1 MPRENA
7 IRKLFLPL
15 LLLLWGGVTGYVSA
29 QSNPYNISPTL
40 YPLYVKGAGML
51 ANPESLVW
59 ADSLMRESRR
69 IGDPKAECLGA
80 VIRMRHY
87 TQGHQRASVEREAIH
102 LREVS
107 RRNGFSRYYY
117 YAYQLE
123 VVWLLNHSFGM
134 AALQRCETM
143 RREAYAENDVYGI
156 YNCLRTM
163 GQIYYSRSCFDLAKD
178 YYEQSLRHV
187 LDYLPEQ
194 PPSDAY
200 FSLATV
206 YIVKPDSV
214 SRLKGLEYARLAET
228 TARQVKD
235 MEVKAIELQACCK
248 FRMAQYEEFEKDYAR
263 ATALRSQVKVN
274 TSIWYTLMEMYK
286 AVYDKRYDEAFAY
299 ADKLANMADR
309 LQYRSR
315 IFQRMGRHKEA
326 FIMYEKYISVRDSL
340 YQVMHAEDLAE
351 MNAQLETQQLKH
363 ANTLLDLRNSELR
376 VKQMQQQVDLEH
388 SQAENTQLTL
398 QNRELELQKLK
409 AAAQMQQ
416 VESERQRLEN
426 ERQRLVNEQQKN
438 ALERQRISSHYRFI
452 IAMFVVGV
460 LALSVV
466 LLALYLHRRHR
477 LLRQLREQNHELE
490 EERQRTEL
498 ALKQA
503 EEANRMKSV
512 FIQNMSHEIRTP
524 LNSIVGFSQL
534 LADGE
539 EVLAPE
545 EREEFSRI
553 IEHNSDLLT
562 TLVNDILGL
571 SELESGMQQLEY
583 ATVHCNALCRE
594 TIATVAHR
602 CPQGV
607 NLCYTT
613 EVTDDY
619 TITSDGK
626 RIKEVLINFL
636 TNAEKCT
643 TAGEIR
649 LHLSL
654 SEHPG
659 QLTFSVT
666 DTGKGIPA
674 DQAEAI
680 FERFK
685 KLDAFA
691 QGSGL
696 GLNICRLIAEMMHGQ
711 VKVDPN
717 YTQGARFLFII
728 PLQYYNE

>member
-1 MPRENA
+1 MQRENA
-7 IRKLFLPL
+7 IRQLLLFL
-15 LLLLWGGVTGYVSA
+15 LLLLWGGLKGYVSA

-51 ANPESLVW
+51 ANPEALVW
-59 ADSLMRESRR
+59 ADSLMHESRR
-69 IGDPKAECLGA
+69 LGDPKAECLGA
-80 VIRMRHY
+80 VIRFRHY
-87 TQGHQRASVEREAIH
+87 TQGHERKPVEREAAH

-107 RRNGFSRYYY
+107 RRNGYSRYYY

-123 VVWLLNHSFGM
+123 VVWLLNHGFGM

-143 RREAYAENDVYGI
+143 RREAYTENDAYGI

-163 GQIYYSRSCFDLAKD
+163 GQIYYSRSCFEMAKG

-206 YIVKPDSV
+206 YITKHDEDN
-214 SRLKGLEYARLAET
+214 RLKGLEYARMAET
-228 TARQVKD
+228 TGSKMKD
-235 MEVKAIELQACCK
+235 MQVKAIELQAC
-248 FRMAQYEEFEKDYAR
+248 FNYRMGRFEDFEKDYAR
-263 ATALRSQVKVN
+263 AKALRSEMKLN
-274 TSIWYTLMEMYK
+274 SSIWYTMMEMYK
-286 AVYDKRYDEAFAY
+286 AVCDKRFDDALAY
-299 ADKLANMADR
+299 ADAMVSKPDR

-315 IFQRMGRHKEA
+315 ILQKMGKDKA
-326 FIMYEKYISVRDSL
+326 ALYVYELYVRARDSL
-340 YQVMHAEDLAE
+340 YQAMHAEDLAE
-351 MNAQLETQQLKH
+351 MNAQFETQQLKH
-363 ANTLLDLRNSELR
+363 ENTLLDLRNSELR
-376 VKQMQQQVDLEH
+376 LKQMQQQVDLER

-398 QNRELELQKLK
+398 ENRELELQKLK
-409 AAAQMQQ
+409 AAAEMQQ
-416 VESERQRLEN
+416 IESERQRLEN
-426 ERQRLVNEQQKN
+426 ERQRLINQQQKSE
-438 ALERQRISSHYRFI
+438 LEKQRISSRYRFI
-452 IAMFVVGV
+452 ISMFLVGV
-460 LALSVV
+460 LAISVL
-466 LLALYLHRRHR
+466 LLALYLRRRHR
-477 LLRQLREQNHELE
+477 LLRQLRDQNRELE
-490 EERQRTEL
+490 EERQRTEV
-498 ALKQA
+498 ALQRA
-503 EEANRMKSV
+503 EEANRMKSI

-534 LADGE
+534 LAAGDE
-539 EVLAPE
+539 ALSAE
-545 EREEFSRI
+545 EREEFSRL

-571 SELESGMQQLEY
+571 SELESGMLQLDRE
-583 ATVHCNALCRE
+583 TVHCNALCRE

-607 NLCYTT
+607 KLYYTT
-613 EVTDDY
+613 EVADDY

-643 TAGEIR
+643 TEGEIH

-654 SEHPG
+654 SAYPDR
-659 QLTFSVT
+659 LTFSVT

-696 GLNICRLIAEMMHGQ
+696 GLNICRLIAEMMHGE
-711 VKVDPN
+711 VKVDAT
-717 YTQGARFLFII
+717 YTQGARFLFIL
-728 PLQYYNE
+728 PLQV